1 MSQEAAPDPAAVAE
15 GGGPEHPRRE
25 TPTGARWHMSAG
37 EARKAGE
44 AREAGEAP
52 RPAPWPGPFPS
63 DRDFGPDFGPD
74 ELGGLDMED
83 GSAADDQGLRWAA
96 LLAAF
101 INDMQA
107 PLPAAP
113 GGSVPPPGPTS
124 ERPGPTTD

>member
-1 MSQEAAPDPAAVAE
+1 MSQEAAPDPAAVTE
-15 GGGPEHPRRE
+15 DGGPEHPRRE
-25 TPTGARWHMSAG
+25 TPSGARWHVSAG
-37 EARKAGE
+37 EGT
-44 AREAGEAP
+44 
-52 RPAPWPGPFPS
+52 RPAPRQGPFPS
-63 DRDFGPDFGPD
+63 EPDLGPDFGPDFGPD

-113 GGSVPPPGPTS
+113 GGSVPPPGATA
-124 ERPGPTTD
+124 ERPRPTTG